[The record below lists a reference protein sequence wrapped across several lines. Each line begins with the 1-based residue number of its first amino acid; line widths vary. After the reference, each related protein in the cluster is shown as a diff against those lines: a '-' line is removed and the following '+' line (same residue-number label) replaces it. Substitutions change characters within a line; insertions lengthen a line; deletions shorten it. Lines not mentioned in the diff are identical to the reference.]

1 MGLLVDLF
9 QGFCRGLGAGV
20 GGGGGEVGGLGL
32 SLGGLYAAIGGVIV
46 VIVIAISIGVIVI
59 VVAEILRPVVV
70 IVEPCTARHLLVI
83 QISLSTIVIPL
94 IRRHRLL
101 SPLWF
106 ILLPSLLHRSLI
118 EPLRQILPLA
128 LELPLE
134 QLLPHLDIR
143 IKRRLNNLRL
153 FHILMP
159 ITDHPRFLLL
169 LELVQHPLEAGVESL
184 LVLF

>member
-1 MGLLVDLF
+1 MDLF
-9 QGFCRGLGAGV
+9 QGFCWGLGAGV

-46 VIVIAISIGVIVI
+46 VIVIAISIGVVV
-59 VVAEILRPVVV
+59 VVAVILRPVGVV
-70 IVEPCTARHLLVI
+70 IEPCTASHLLVI